1 MTEGLYEASVIRATL
16 LLSLALNRAELGK
29 RGALLTLIVNEQE
42 STKIRVIKEHEM
54 FDGDDMVSL
63 TREYPNREI
72 KYVMFARPIFM
83 STWEQTQ

>member
-1 MTEGLYEASVIRATL
+1 M
-16 LLSLALNRAELGK
+16 K
-29 RGALLTLIVNEQE
+29 LIVNEQE

-72 KYVMFARPIFM
+72 KYVMVAHPIFM
-83 STWEQTQ
+83 STWEQTPMRLRRRGLRAR